1 MNKIFKVKRNSLGQ
15 SVVCSEIATSRSKGR
30 VIASALA
37 LAVASTVAVQA
48 QATSSYY
55 ADTNTQVAS
64 QESLLDQL
72 EINSLYDLAD
82 QDKQLGE
89 YLKLAIDSAITSD
102 AITDEVAENRAQ
114 IKDNHSKIANK
125 ADTETVLTLL
135 GSQEKNTRET
145 FADVLNKISTKADT
159 ETVDTV
165 KRDLSAESNRINDL
179 NTQVATKADKAD
191 VADKADQATVDA
203 LTTASNVLIDEIAQN
218 RADIIDTINYANAIA
233 DAADQDRAENE
244 ANIVELTGYVNSVAE
259 ATDKNSID
267 IATNANDIVELAKN
281 AAASDEQ
288 IDRNT
293 NAVINLATATDVLID
308 EIADNT
314 NDIGKLAV
322 ISETTVDEVAN
333 NRAQIRYNKEVAD
346 ALTTASNVLI
356 DEIADNTN
364 DIGKL
369 AVISETTVDEVA
381 NNRAQIR
388 DNKAAITK
396 NQADITTLMN
406 RTPAAVDLQPIN
418 DKIGALDNSLNDKI
432 NKLDDKL
439 SAGVAGAVAIA
450 MMPAPAAGSHYIT
463 GGTGFYNGENAVAV
477 GLTGASET
485 GTFTYKIGGSVNSS
499 GSGTFGAG
507 AGYRWK

>member
-37 LAVASTVAVQA
+37 LAVASTVAGQA
-48 QATSSYY
+48 VAQGYFG
-55 ADTNTQVAS
+55 DTESPISNAEQLKIERLAAIYRDAKDPTNQ
-64 QESLLDQL
+64 QEFLP
-72 EINSLYDLAD
+72 
-82 QDKQLGE
+82 
-89 YLKLAIDSAITSD
+89 KLAVVSETIIDEI
-102 AITDEVAENRAQ
+102 AENRA
-114 IKDNHSKIANK
+114 S
-125 ADTETVLTLL
+125 
-135 GSQEKNTRET
+135 
-145 FADVLNKISTKADT
+145 
-159 ETVDTV
+159 
-165 KRDLSAESNRINDL
+165 
-179 NTQVATKADKAD
+179 
-191 VADKADQATVDA
+191 
-203 LTTASNVLIDEIAQN
+203 
-218 RADIIDTINYANAIA
+218 IIDTINYANAIA

-244 ANIVELTGYVNSVAE
+244 ANIAELTGYVNSVAE

-267 IATNANDIVELAKN
+267 IATNADDIVELAKN

-288 IDRNT
+288 VEKNT

-322 ISETTVDEVAN
+322 ISETTVDEVAK
-333 NRAQIRYNKEVAD
+333 NRAQIEDNHGKIAENKQALAKKADKSVVDAMRSFDTYLASLAGTNQGKVNKLETAVADKADQATVD
-346 ALTTASNVLI
+346 ALTTASHVLI

-396 NQADITTLMN
+396 NQADIATLIS